1 MEGTY
6 GSTRQNDYQVPSH
19 YCRRGFIILKLFH
32 LLTHQDLK
40 PGGEVSSAAALK
52 EGGAAATQ
60 KKGPISFILLAP
72 PHREMAFFAQFWG
85 VTLHL
90 FWLMQAARVNPD
102 LHTIHRWEDSQSNA
116 QISTLAWE
124 RTEARSRVKHNFLRG

>member
-1 MEGTY
+1 MQERVY
-6 GSTRQNDYQVPSH
+6 HSEALPSFNPSGSQA
-19 YCRRGFIILKLFH
+19 RR
-32 LLTHQDLK
+32 
-40 PGGEVSSAAALK
+40 EVSSAAALK

-116 QISTLAWE
+116 QISTLA
-124 RTEARSRVKHNFLRG
+124 

>member
-1 MEGTY
+1 MITKCPLIIAG
-6 GSTRQNDYQVPSH
+6 
-19 YCRRGFIILKLFH
+19 RGFIILKLFH
-32 LLTHQDLK
+32 LLTHQDRSQAK
-40 PGGEVSSAAALK
+40 PGEVCGAAAIK
-52 EGGAAATQ
+52 EGGDAVTQ
-60 KKGPISFILLAP
+60 KNGPISFILLAP

-116 QISTLAWE
+116 QISTLA
-124 RTEARSRVKHNFLRG
+124 

>member
-1 MEGTY
+1 MLISSLDPFATKK
-6 GSTRQNDYQVPSH
+6 GSIAHVKMIIKCPLIIAE
-19 YCRRGFIILKLFH
+19 FIILKLFH

-40 PGGEVSSAAALK
+40 PGGGEVSSAAALK

-90 FWLMQAARVNPD
+90 FWLLPPPGSSLLLKDGKILNR
-102 LHTIHRWEDSQSNA
+102 I
-116 QISTLAWE
+116 
-124 RTEARSRVKHNFLRG
+124 

>member
-1 MEGTY
+1 MFLEGTY

-40 PGGEVSSAAALK
+40 PEGEVSSAAALK

-60 KKGPISFILLAP
+60 KRDPYPSFYLLLLI
-72 PHREMAFFAQFWG
+72 
-85 VTLHL
+85 V
-90 FWLMQAARVNPD
+90 
-102 LHTIHRWEDSQSNA
+102 RWRF
-116 QISTLAWE
+116 LP
-124 RTEARSRVKHNFLRG
+124 NFGA